1 MAAACACEAAGASS
15 LISARGCDTFIIC
28 CEVSVTLQ
36 ITEKILCVNPAENV
50 NLLAPALEEPPCL
63 ESTWTAYVT
72 ERLSY
77 ISANAN

>member
-15 LISARGCDTFIIC
+15 LISARACDTFIIC
-28 CEVSVTLQ
+28 CEVGLTLQ

-50 NLLAPALEEPPCL
+50 NLLAPVL
-63 ESTWTAYVT
+63 TWTAYVT